1 MTTNQEKKMSDP
13 LVTIVEANIA
23 SMTNELE
30 DPSLLAAANKVL
42 GIAPSDRTIL
52 SRAIAEETSFL
63 ESLTS

>member
-1 MTTNQEKKMSDP
+1 MSDP